1 MSRPAG
7 RRRSGGPRSAT
18 QRRKHSSLLGL
29 VLRCVVVGYVLAAGA
44 VWPRWLSVV
53 SGMLAGCDR
62 CAAAEPPADPRDAL
76 IRERRSGSPRW
87 RRWSLTC
94 GSGWKPQSGR
104 GRGTAGTRRCRRR
117 RMTCPGGR
125 CPGSSAARRSG
136 RRRKRAGGS
145 SRAAWARRCGGR
157 SRTGLR
163 TTTRRGNARAAGI
176 WRTPLTWGVA
186 RSYQQEEIPAAPTE
200 RVQYDLHKAKCA
212 CRRAHVADRPAGV
225 PDSVLSIGPR
235 LRALAVYLVVFQ
247 HVPVERCRD
256 LISYI
261 DIARKHGRNA
271 FAVLC
276 DLMTGNP
283 WRSTRPPSATS
294 PGEPE

>member
-1 MSRPAG
+1 M
-7 RRRSGGPRSAT
+7 
-18 QRRKHSSLLGL
+18 
-29 VLRCVVVGYVLAAGA
+29 
-44 VWPRWLSVV
+44 
-53 SGMLAGCDR
+53 
-62 CAAAEPPADPRDAL
+62 
-76 IRERRSGSPRW
+76 
-87 RRWSLTC
+87 
-94 GSGWKPQSGR
+94 
-104 GRGTAGTRRCRRR
+104 
-117 RMTCPGGR
+117 
-125 CPGSSAARRSG
+125 
-136 RRRKRAGGS
+136 
-145 SRAAWARRCGGR
+145 
-157 SRTGLR
+157 
-163 TTTRRGNARAAGI
+163 
-176 WRTPLTWGVA
+176 
-186 RSYQQEEIPAAPTE
+186 
-200 RVQYDLHKAKCA
+200 QYDLHKAKCA

-271 FAVLC
+271 FAVLY